1 MKSACL
7 DAGWADSLGVM
18 AGAVPT
24 PEGRAHFLAA
34 MRRQGNSAVHRR
46 MNALLLLDD
55 GWTAERVA
63 EALFIDAETVRA
75 HRRLYAARGRAG
87 VERLAYA
94 GHAPVLTAAQAA
106 ELSAELSGRVYL
118 TAKAIRGFVAAR
130 FGLSYTPHAL
140 ARLLGR
146 LGYVWKRPKVVP
158 AKADAAAQRAFL
170 DDILLPPMAEAEAD
184 PASPLLFVD
193 ATHPAYDAHP
203 AQGWIR
209 RGERAVLPSN
219 HGRVNVTL
227 NGALSW
233 PAREVITREAVKIT
247 GPEMAAFFAQ
257 IEACRPDARRI
268 TLIADN
274 ATYNRAAVVREWLA
288 RDGRRVRV
296 AYLPPYAPNLD
307 LIERLWWFFKKK
319 ALWNTHHQS
328 LADFRAAVRGF
339 FANLGQWNTELAS
352 LLTNRFHL
360 IGHKPTQ
367 VPSA

>member
-1 MKSACL
+1 MS
-7 DAGWADSLGVM
+7 
-18 AGAVPT
+18 GAVLT
-24 PEGRAHFLAA
+24 LEDRACFLAA

-75 HRRLYAARGRAG
+75 HRRLYAAGGRAG
-87 VERLAYA
+87 VERLAYV
-94 GHAPVLTAAQAA
+94 GHAPVLSAAGSA

-118 TAKAIRGFVAAR
+118 TAQAVCGFVAQR
-130 FGLSYTPHAL
+130 FGLAYTPHAM

-146 LGYVWKRPKVVP
+146 IGYVWKRPKVVP
-158 AKADAAAQRAFL
+158 AKADAEAQRAFL
-170 DDILLPPMAEAEAD
+170 DGVLLPLMAQAEAD
-184 PASPLLFVD
+184 PATPLLFVD
-193 ATHPAYDAHP
+193 ATHPACGAHP

-233 PAREVITREAVKIT
+233 PAREVITREAAKIT
-247 GPEMAAFFAQ
+247 GAEMVAFFAG
-257 IEACRPDARRI
+257 IEARYPAARRI
-268 TLIADN
+268 TLVADN

-288 RDGRRVRV
+288 RPDCRVRLV
-296 AYLPPYAPNLD
+296 YLPPYAPNLN

-319 ALWNTHHQS
+319 ALWNTHYPT
-328 LADFRAAVRGF
+328 LADFRTATRAF
-339 FANLGQWNTELAS
+339 FGNLGQWKAELAS
-352 LLTNRFHL
+352 LLTSRFHL
-360 IGHKPTQ
+360 IGHTPTQ
-367 VPSA
+367 ISPA

>member
-1 MKSACL
+1 
-7 DAGWADSLGVM
+7 M
-18 AGAVPT
+18 AGVVLN
-24 PEGRAHFLAA
+24 PEDRAFFLAA

-75 HRRLYAARGRAG
+75 HRRLYAAGGRSG
-87 VERLAYA
+87 VEQLAYV
-94 GHAPVLTAAQAA
+94 GHAPVLSEVQVA
-106 ELSAELSGRVYL
+106 ELSAELAGRVYL
-118 TAKAIRGFVAAR
+118 TAKAVCGFVAVR
-130 FGLSYTPHAL
+130 FGLAYTPHAM

-158 AKADAAAQRAFL
+158 AKADAEAQRAFL
-170 DDILLPPMAEAEAD
+170 DGVLLPLMAEAEAD
-184 PASPLLFVD
+184 PATPLLFVD

-233 PAREVITREAVKIT
+233 PAREVITREAAKIT

-257 IEACRPDARRI
+257 IQARYPAARRI

-274 ATYNRAAVVREWLA
+274 ATYNRAAVVRNWLA
-288 RDGRRVRV
+288 RPDCRVRV
-296 AYLPPYAPNLD
+296 VYLPPYAPNLN

-319 ALWNTHHQS
+319 ALWNTHYPS

-339 FANLGQWNTELAS
+339 FANLSLWNAELAS
-352 LLTNRFHL
+352 LLTSRFHL
-360 IGHKPTQ
+360 IGHIPTQ
-367 VPSA
+367 NSTA

>member
-1 MKSACL
+1 
-7 DAGWADSLGVM
+7 
-18 AGAVPT
+18 
-24 PEGRAHFLAA
+24 
-34 MRRQGNSAVHRR
+34 

-75 HRRLYAARGRAG
+75 HRRLYGAGGRPG
-87 VERLAYA
+87 VERLAYV
-94 GHAPVLTAAQAA
+94 GHAPVLSATQVA

-118 TAKAIRGFVAAR
+118 TAKAACGFVAGR
-130 FGLSYTPHAL
+130 FGLSYTPHAM

-146 LGYVWKRPKVVP
+146 IGFVWKRPKVVP

-170 DDILLPPMAEAEAD
+170 DGSLLPLMAAAEAD
-184 PASPLLFVD
+184 PATPLLFVD

-233 PAREVITREAVKIT
+233 PAREVITREATKIT
-247 GPEMAAFFAQ
+247 GPEMVAFFAQ
-257 IEACRPDARRI
+257 IEARYPVARAI

-274 ATYNRAAVVREWLA
+274 ATYNRAAFVREWLT
-288 RDGRRVRV
+288 RPGCRVRIV
-296 AYLPPYAPNLD
+296 YLPPYAPNLN

-319 ALWNTHHQS
+319 ALWNTHYPT
-328 LADFRAAVRGF
+328 LADFRAAIRAF
-339 FANLGQWNTELAS
+339 FSNLGQGQSELAS
-352 LLTNRFHL
+352 LLTARFHV
-360 IGHKPTQ
+360 IGPEPEQ
-367 VPSA
+367 ISAA

>member
-1 MKSACL
+1 M
-7 DAGWADSLGVM
+7 D
-18 AGAVPT
+18 
-24 PEGRAHFLAA
+24 
-34 MRRQGNSAVHRR
+34 
-46 MNALLLLDD
+46 ALLLLDD
-55 GWTAERVA
+55 GWTAERVT
-63 EALFIDAETVRA
+63 EALFIDAETGRSR
-75 HRRLYAARGRAG
+75 RRLYAAGGRAG

-94 GHAPVLTAAQAA
+94 GHAAVLGEAEVAA
-106 ELSAELSGRVYL
+106 LSAELSGRVYL
-118 TAKAIRGFVAAR
+118 TAKAVCGFVAGR
-130 FGLSYTPHAL
+130 FGLTYTPHAM

-170 DDILLPPMAEAEAD
+170 DGTLLPLMAEAEAD
-184 PASPLLFVD
+184 PATPLLFVD

-209 RGERAVLPSN
+209 RGERASLPSN

-233 PAREVITREAVKIT
+233 PAREVITREATKIT

-257 IEACRPDARRI
+257 IEARYPAARRI

-288 RDGRRVRV
+288 RPGCRVRV
-296 AYLPPYAPNLD
+296 VYLPPYAPNLN
-307 LIERLWWFFKKK
+307 LIERLWRFFKKK
-319 ALWNTHHQS
+319 ALWNTHHQG
-328 LADFRAAVRGF
+328 LADFRTAIRGF
-339 FANLGQWNTELAS
+339 FADLGRWKAELAS

-360 IGHKPTQ
+360 IGHQTAQ
-367 VPSA
+367 VSAA

>member
-1 MKSACL
+1 
-7 DAGWADSLGVM
+7 M
-18 AGAVPT
+18 AGVVLT
-24 PEGRAHFLAA
+24 PEDRAFFLA
-34 MRRQGNSAVHRR
+34 MLRRHGNSAVHRR

-75 HRRLYAARGRAG
+75 HRRLYAAEGRAG
-87 VERLAYA
+87 VERLAYV
-94 GHAPVLTAAQAA
+94 GHAPVLGEAQAA
-106 ELSAELSGRVYL
+106 EVSAELSGRVYL
-118 TAKAIRGFVAAR
+118 TAKAVCGFVAAR
-130 FGLSYTPHAL
+130 FGLAYTPHAM

-146 LGYVWKRPKVVP
+146 LGFVWKRPKVVP
-158 AKADAAAQRAFL
+158 AKADAAAQRAFR
-170 DDILLPPMAEAEAD
+170 DDTLLPLMAQAEAD

-203 AQGWIR
+203 ASGWVR
-209 RGERAVLPSN
+209 RGARAVLPSN

-233 PAREVITREAVKIT
+233 PAREVITREATKIT
-247 GPEMAAFFAQ
+247 GAEMVAFFAQ
-257 IEACRPDARRI
+257 IEARYPLARTI

-288 RDGRRVRV
+288 RPDCRVRV
-296 AYLPPYAPNLD
+296 VYLPPYAPNLN

-319 ALWNTHHQS
+319 ALWNTHYPS

-339 FANLGQWNTELAS
+339 FDNLAQWKPELAS

-360 IGHKPTQ
+360 IGTKPTQ
-367 VPSA
+367 VSTA